1 MDKKKY
7 QAGLK
12 EGKDYAVLKPKARSM
27 GELLSSEFASPAGVI
42 GSYIGDRTGARDKRI
57 PLPKSSPKR
66 VAKEIRGKVKKAV
79 TESRRKKAA
88 RKNQESMDYGDVS
101 AKSGKYMKKCG
112 GAVMKARGGMFKGT
126 F

>member
-12 EGKDYAVLKPKARSM
+12 EGKDYAILKPKARSM
-27 GELLSSEFASPAGVI
+27 GELLTSKYASPAGVI
-42 GSYIGDRTGARDKRI
+42 GAYIGDRVGARNERI
-57 PLPKSSPKR
+57 ALPKRSPKR
-66 VAKEIRGKVKKAV
+66 AADKVRSQVKKAV
-79 TESRRKKAA
+79 SESGRRKAA
-88 RKNQESMDYGDVS
+88 IKNQESMDYGDVS

-112 GAVMKARGGMFKGT
+112 GAVMKARGGTFKGT